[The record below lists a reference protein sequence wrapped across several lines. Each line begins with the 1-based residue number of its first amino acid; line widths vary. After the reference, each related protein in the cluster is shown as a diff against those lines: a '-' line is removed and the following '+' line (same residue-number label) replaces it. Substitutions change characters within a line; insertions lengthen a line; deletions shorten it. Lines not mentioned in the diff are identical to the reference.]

1 MSAADISEKKRTV
14 CFRKLPLSS
23 VVCWGSVVL
32 FFLLFVAF
40 FRGWL
45 PVFPV
50 AIATGSMEPSIQIGD
65 AVILCQADPVDLQT
79 GDIIR
84 YEKNGKSVIHRIVDI
99 RETKNGENGIYNQR
113 RQQHFSGY
121 WNSPARGRNRQSDM
135 YTSKIRI
142 CKSLVKRPAL
152 V

>member
-65 AVILCQADPVDLQT
+65 AVILCQEDPADLQT

-99 RETKNGENGIYNQR
+99 RETKNGKTGFITKGDSNTSPDTGIVLPEAVTGKVICTLPKFGYVSLWLNGQ
-113 RQQHFSGY
+113 
-121 WNSPARGRNRQSDM
+121 
-135 YTSKIRI
+135 
-142 CKSLVKRPAL
+142 L
-152 V
+152 

>member
-23 VVCWGSVVL
+23 VVCWEALCYFS
-32 FFLLFVAF
+32 FFLLLFLEDGSLF
-40 FRGWL
+40 
-45 PVFPV
+45 FPV

-99 RETKNGENGIYNQR
+99 RETKNGKTGFITKGDSNTSPDTGIVLPEAVTGKVICTLPKFGYVSLWLNGQ
-113 RQQHFSGY
+113 
-121 WNSPARGRNRQSDM
+121 
-135 YTSKIRI
+135 
-142 CKSLVKRPAL
+142 L
-152 V
+152 